1 MGSKVRRGC
10 QGGTMAASAPQC
22 VRQPKCVRW
31 TRITTRRKEKTE
43 RPATINR
50 RDKQACGKQGSLR
63 YDRSAILL
71 QDFDRT
77 KHEQVGV
84 ARGVIRKEGTKENIC
99 PHATV
104 SPEQRAAKAVD
115 SNNAG
120 GSNRRGSKGSL
131 HEEANSK
138 IKCQA
143 CLASTVTYHLRNAY
157 RVMSEEKITHR
168 PQSR

>member
-1 MGSKVRRGC
+1 MRVTVLHTQGRQAQRISKQHMGSKVRRGC
-10 QGGTMAASAPQC
+10 QGGTMAASVPQC
-22 VRQPKCVRW
+22 ARQPKCVMW

-50 RDKQACGKQGSLR
+50 RHKQAGGKQGSLR

-84 ARGVIRKEGTKENIC
+84 ASGVVSKEGTKDNVC

-104 SPEQRAAKAVD
+104 TPEQRAAKSLY

-120 GSNRRGSKGSL
+120 GSNRRGPKGSL
-131 HEEANSK
+131 HEEANSR

-143 CLASTVTYHLRNAY
+143 CLS
-157 RVMSEEKITHR
+157 S
-168 PQSR
+168 